1 MDKNGAV
8 SINAAI
14 NNAANYVAEG
24 QLDQDTADMYLK
36 IIEEALL
43 VPGNDWKGT
52 GVSVLLDDIT
62 IFLQDNGWYYDW
74 REGGTWTD

>member
-8 SINAAI
+8 SINSAR
-14 NNAANYVAEG
+14 NNAATYVAEG

-43 VPGNDWKGT
+43 VPGNDFKGD
-52 GVSVLLDDIT
+52 GIRIKLESIT

-74 REGGTWTD
+74 REGGTWTN

>member
-8 SINAAI
+8 SINAARK
-14 NNAANYVAEG
+14 NAANYVDEG

-43 VPGNDWKGT
+43 VPGNDWNGT

-62 IFLQDNGWYYDW
+62 IFLQDNGWYFDW
-74 REGGTWTD
+74 REGGIWTH